1 MVMQAITVIKVMVE
15 DDTKGLAKMG
25 FSNACFV
32 TGGSSCVGL
41 VPHESALE
49 VR

>member
-1 MVMQAITVIKVMVE
+1 MLAVFVIKVMAE

-41 VPHESALE
+41 VSHESALE